1 MATNNEAAVLSLSSI
16 IITIPHTTT
25 MSPVDNNKEES
36 PSLCNLARIDTSNDW
51 SDLES
56 LGSLH
61 SPSRPHLFSSHTK
74 RDKSIEVIPSTP
86 NGGYLSN
93 DEEVTSLRE
102 LDSIMVP
109 SSTES
114 ETTID
119 IDEPFASFV
128 ISVTNL
134 DDEGTQTQEWETTL
148 LGDNTTTTDVASQ
161 AKPPS
166 ESSSER
172 RSTIKTNA
180 APRGQ
185 TIHTSSNNKNT
196 TTAAL
201 KPVIR
206 PRQPAVSALDKENN
220 TTIPLRRTS
229 GHRRV
234 GYNSL
239 PSPRDLEEHG
249 VEMSY
254 TSKEA
259 TQNTKQ
265 QQRAH
270 QKKHAWTHRRKHK
283 VLNATTGFR

>member
-1 MATNNEAAVLSLSSI
+1 
-16 IITIPHTTT
+16 
-25 MSPVDNNKEES
+25 MSPVDNNKAES

-61 SPSRPHLFSSHTK
+61 SPSRAHLISSHTK
-74 RDKSIEVIPSTP
+74 RNKSIEVIPSTP

-93 DEEVTSLRE
+93 DEDVTSLRE

-148 LGDNTTTTDVASQ
+148 LDDNKTTMTGVASQ
-161 AKPPS
+161 TKHPC

-172 RSTIKTNA
+172 HSTIKTNTA
-180 APRGQ
+180 SRGQ

-234 GYNSL
+234 GFNSL

-254 TSKEA
+254 TTKEA

-265 QQRAH
+265 QQRAN
-270 QKKHAWTHRRKHK
+270 QKKHAWTHRRNK

>member
-1 MATNNEAAVLSLSSI
+1 MKETLSCVFV
-16 IITIPHTTT
+16 PFT
-25 MSPVDNNKEES
+25 MSPVDNNKKKDECR
-36 PSLCNLARIDTSNDW
+36 SLCNLARIDTSNDW

-56 LGSLH
+56 LGSLP
-61 SPSRPHLFSSHTK
+61 SPSRPHPTLSSHEK
-74 RDKSIEVIPSTP
+74 RNSIEVIPSTP

-93 DEEVTSLRE
+93 DDEALTSLRE

-134 DDEGTQTQEWETTL
+134 DVEGTQEWETTL
-148 LGDNTTTTDVASQ
+148 LDGGNNTTTTTDVASQ
-161 AKPPS
+161 AKPPC

-172 RSTIKTNA
+172 RSTIKTSVPA
-180 APRGQ
+180 VRGQ
-185 TIHTSSNNKNT
+185 TMHTSSNNKNT
-196 TTAAL
+196 TTAL

-206 PRQPAVSALDKENN
+206 SRQPAVSALDKENN

-234 GYNSL
+234 GFNSL
-239 PSPRDLEEHG
+239 PSPRDLEEG

-254 TSKEA
+254 TTKEA
-259 TQNTKQ
+259 TRNTKQ
-265 QQRAH
+265 QQRTAH
-270 QKKHAWTHRRKHK
+270 QKKHTWTHRRNK